1 MKPGGAGSPYA
12 TSPAAG
18 TDVAPHPRRRRSW
31 RPLGDDLRHPASRRR
46 ARRRRWHLPWGTVV
60 FALVAFVGVLLLM
73 YPTVASWWTQ
83 YNQSRLIVS
92 VETDLG
98 ATTRSTRSE
107 ALSEAHSYNAALV
120 GGALIEAG
128 ARVPTG
134 SGAHA
139 PGFVY
144 DDLLRASADGVMARL
159 RIPAIDVDL
168 PIYHGTSDAILD
180 KGVGHLEGTSLPVGG
195 ADQHS
200 VLTAHRGLAGAT
212 LFDDLDQVVVGDTF
226 TLEVFGEV
234 LTYRVRDTRVVL
246 PEETEAL
253 LPQAGEDLVTLV
265 TCTPLGIN
273 THRILV
279 TGERVTP
286 TPQADVDAAGQVPDI
301 PGFPWWAVV
310 IPASF
315 GALCVLVYAAGRPPS
330 TRRVNRPD
338 RRA

>member
-1 MKPGGAGSPYA
+1 
-12 TSPAAG
+12 
-18 TDVAPHPRRRRSW
+18 
-31 RPLGDDLRHPASRRR
+31 
-46 ARRRRWHLPWGTVV
+46 VV

-286 TPQADVDAAGQVPDI
+286 TPQADIDAAGQAPDI

-315 GALCVLVYAAGRPPS
+315 GTLCVLVYAAGRPLN
-330 TRRVNRPD
+330 TRRVSRPD
-338 RRA
+338 RRGSAGPFPRARR